1 MSTQARVL
9 TSACWIRASLAEV
22 WEQITEVDIAAIP
35 HAWWLPVL
43 GIPRPLRAD
52 VLEPGVGGQR
62 VAHFEGGRRFTQEI
76 TEWRPSERF
85 GFTFHASADFVVGH
99 VLNLSTGP
107 FRMKAGRYTL
117 EQKGEG
123 VELTLSSDYVLHG
136 VVGVLLRLPV
146 ILTLWAFQRYLLGG
160 IRANAERADA

>member
-85 GFTFHASADFVVGH
+85 GFTFH
-99 VLNLSTGP
+99 
-107 FRMKAGRYTL
+107 
-117 EQKGEG
+117 EG